1 MPPGEPGTAVPGCVA
16 LMQAIPLRPFG
27 LFFASFVCLRL
38 VFLRPLLLLLALLT
52 AGCGPQ
58 DSSAQ
63 LPEIERQIVRGQLRE
78 AQEQLEAIGS
88 TDRAW
93 PTARL
98 QLGRLASKRRDWS
111 AAIGYFREVPRD
123 GSASSLAAAQLEAEL
138 HMKTCSLT
146 DAAACYE
153 YLVRASP
160 GDDALKSFLASL
172 LVIGGERARADGLLM
187 ELLAAGRI
195 SLKDLVMLTQRERQ
209 PPETQ
214 HLLQCSDYRGT
225 DPLTLY
231 ALAAVDAEAGDAE
244 SAIRRLQQAVAAHP
258 ESLPCQTLLGE
269 LLLDASDD
277 QALLSWLQQV
287 PESLQETAG
296 MWYLRGLLARRG
308 GQTAAATRALWEAVR
323 LEPLQRRAMFQLG
336 QLLGPVQPEAAAAFQ
351 QRADA
356 FLEYSGRME
365 RVLNAAGQDVAGFT
379 LMVTILAESGRVAEA
394 AAWLRMDNHR
404 HGQLQLSPL
413 VQQRLSELPP
423 GSQSRCEPAAD
434 LTARFD
440 FSDLPKPD
448 WQQQL
453 AALQRTAGGRA
464 ADGRLQPVQ
473 FIDVASSVGLNFAYD
488 TGSTGRPGSIRVF
501 ESTGGGVAVL
511 DLDLDGRSDLFFTQ
525 GEPWPAAA
533 DAPRPA
539 PELYDRLYRW
549 AGGKLADVT
558 AGAMSDADDSYG
570 QGCCAA
576 DFDNDGFPDLYVAG
590 IGRNRLLHNNGDG
603 TFSDVSDA
611 AGLVQSAWTTSCLV
625 LDLNADG
632 QPDLYDVNYLQGE
645 SVFRVECG
653 ENRCSVLYFDGAPDE
668 VLLADG
674 SGGFRPVP
682 EATPKTTPKGLGI
695 TALMLPGEVRPALF
709 IANDQVPNFFLLPNA
724 DGTYRDEALPRG
736 LAVNYLGRPTACMG
750 VACGD
755 LNNDGRRDLFVTNF
769 EAEANCLYLQRL
781 DGYFEDAIQGT
792 GLFQPGIP
800 YVGWGTQWLDA
811 DNDGDLDLAV
821 ANGHVADFGQPG
833 EQYRMPLQLF
843 RNEQGELTVQKAE
856 QSGAIFGVER
866 LGRSLAVLDWNQDGR
881 RDFVVSCAG
890 GPAVL
895 AENLSEGGGWL
906 RVQLHGTRSAR
917 DASAAAAQLTT
928 GERSV
933 WQFVSAGDG
942 YQCTNER
949 TLHFGLGAE
958 SGLSSLRIDWPT
970 GGVQQLQGLPSGA
983 TVQVVEGRDAVYVR
997 PE

>member
-1 MPPGEPGTAVPGCVA
+1 MSA
-16 LMQAIPLRPFG
+16 RPFG
-27 LFFASFVCLRL
+27 QPQTPVAAHPGRRNWWLAILC
-38 VFLRPLLLLLALLT
+38 VFM
-52 AGCGPQ
+52 AGCGPR
-58 DSSAQ
+58 DSTTT
-63 LPEIERQIVRGQLRE
+63 LRDVERQIVRGQLRE
-78 AQEQLEAIGS
+78 AQEQLESIDR
-88 TDRAW
+88 TDVAW
-93 PTARL
+93 PAARL

-111 AAIGYFREVPRD
+111 AAISHFRELPRD

-138 HMKTCSLT
+138 HMKFCSLT

-153 YLVRASP
+153 YLVTASP
-160 GDDALKSFLASL
+160 DDVALKSLLASL
-172 LVIGGERARADGLLM
+172 LVIGGERTKADRLLM
-187 ELLAAGRI
+187 DLLVANRI
-195 SLKDLVMLTQRERQ
+195 SLKDLIMLTQRERQ

-214 HLLQCSDYRGT
+214 HLLQCSDYSGS

-231 ALAAVDAEAGDAE
+231 ALAAVDAEAGDSE
-244 SAIRRLQQAVAAHP
+244 SAIRRLQRAVAAHP

-269 LLLDASDD
+269 LLLDAADHH
-277 QALLSWLQQV
+277 AVLTWLQQV
-287 PESLQETAG
+287 PADLQETPG
-296 MWYLRGLLARRG
+296 LWYLRGLLARRSG
-308 GQTAAATRALWEAVR
+308 RTEAATRALWEAVR
-323 LEPLQRRAMFQLG
+323 REPLHRRAMFQLG
-336 QLLGPVQPEAAAAFQ
+336 QLLGPVQPDAAAAFQ

-379 LMVTILAESGRVAEA
+379 RMITILAESGRVAEA
-394 AAWLRMDNHR
+394 AAWLRMDNNR

-413 VQQRLSELPP
+413 VRQCLSELPP
-423 GSQSRCEPAAD
+423 GSVSRCEPAAD
-434 LTARFD
+434 LTSRFD
-440 FSDLPKPD
+440 LSALPRPD

-453 AALQRTAGGRA
+453 AELQRSTGSSLVAAQDQALQFTDQA
-464 ADGRLQPVQ
+464 A
-473 FIDVASSVGLNFAYD
+473 AVGLNF
-488 TGSTGRPGSIRVF
+488 TCNVGGTGRPGSVRVF

-511 DLDLDGRSDLFFTQ
+511 DVDLDGRSDLYFTQ

-533 DAPRPA
+533 DAPQPSS
-539 PELYDRLYRW
+539 ELHDQLYR
-549 AGGKLADVT
+549 GLHGRLADVT
-558 AGAMSDADDSYG
+558 AAAMLDPDDSYG
-570 QGCCAA
+570 QGCSAA

-603 TFSDVSDA
+603 TFSDVTEQ
-611 AGLVQSAWTTSCLV
+611 AGLTQSAWTTSCLV

-632 QPDLYDVNYLQGE
+632 DPDLYDVNYLQGE

-653 ENRCSVLYFDGAPDE
+653 ENRCSVLSFDGAPDD

-674 SGGFRPVP
+674 RGGFRRIPA
-682 EATPKTTPKGLGI
+682 ATPTVTPKGLGI
-695 TALMLPGEVRPALF
+695 VAVPLPGDPRPALF

-755 LNNDGRRDLFVTNF
+755 LNDDGRRDLFVTNF

-811 DNDGDLDLAV
+811 DNDGDQDVAV

-843 RNEQGELTVQKAE
+843 RNESGQLLLQSPQ
-856 QSGAIFGVER
+856 QSGEVFAVER
-866 LGRSLAVLDWNQDGR
+866 LGRALAVLDWNQDGA
-881 RDFVVSCAG
+881 RDFVVGCIGS
-890 GPAVL
+890 PAVL
-895 AENLSEGGGWL
+895 AENRSVVGGWV

-917 DASAAAAQLTT
+917 DASAAAARLTV

-949 TLHFGLGAE
+949 VLHFGLGVADQP
-958 SGLSSLRIDWPT
+958 SQLRIEWPA
-970 GGVQQLQGLPSGA
+970 GGLQQLRGLPAGV
-983 TVQVVEGRDAVYVR
+983 TVQVVEGRDVVYVC
-997 PE
+997 PQ

>member
-1 MPPGEPGTAVPGCVA
+1 MPLLDLSPSLFAETRV
-16 LMQAIPLRPFG
+16 MFSRPFG
-27 LFFASFVCLRL
+27 LSRRFVAAHGRPWCWSVASLL
-38 VFLRPLLLLLALLT
+38 VWLLVP
-52 AGCGPQ
+52 GCGPR
-58 DSSAQ
+58 DSSST
-63 LPEIERQIVRGQLRE
+63 LKDVERQIVRGQLRE
-78 AQEQLEAIGS
+78 AQEKLESIDAA
-88 TDRAW
+88 DLAW
-93 PTARL
+93 PAARL

-111 AAIGYFREVPRD
+111 AAITYFREVPRD

-138 HMKTCSLT
+138 HMKFCSLT
-146 DAAACYE
+146 DAATCYE
-153 YLVRASP
+153 YLVASSP
-160 GDDALKSFLASL
+160 DDTVLKSFLASL
-172 LVIGGERARADGLLM
+172 LVIGGERTRADRVLM
-187 ELLAAGRI
+187 ELLVANRI
-195 SLKDLVMLTQRERQ
+195 SLKDLIMLTQRERQ

-214 HLLQCSDYRGT
+214 HLLQCSDYSGS

-244 SAIRRLQQAVAAHP
+244 SAIRRLRQAVAAHP

-269 LLLDASDD
+269 LLLDTADN
-277 QALLSWLQQV
+277 QAVLGWMQQV
-287 PESLQETAG
+287 PASLQETAG
-296 MWYLRGLLARRG
+296 LWYLRGLLARRSG
-308 GQTAAATRALWEAVR
+308 RTEAATRAMWEAVR
-323 LEPLQRRAMFQLG
+323 QEPLHRRAMFQLG

-351 QRADA
+351 LRADA

-379 LMVTILAESGRVAEA
+379 LMITILAESGRVAEA
-394 AAWLRMDNHR
+394 AAWLRMDNNR
-404 HGQLQLSPL
+404 HGRLQLSPL
-413 VQQRLSELPP
+413 VRQRLNELPQ
-423 GSQSRCEPAAD
+423 GSMSRCEPAAD
-434 LTARFD
+434 LTSRFD
-440 FSDLPKPD
+440 LSALPLPD
-448 WQQQL
+448 WLQQV
-453 AALQRTAGGRA
+453 ADLQRSAGGSLVA
-464 ADGRLQPVQ
+464 ELNQPVQ
-473 FIDVASSVGLNFAYD
+473 FADVASIAGLDFTWNS
-488 TGSTGRPGSIRVF
+488 GSTGRPGSIRVF
-501 ESTGGGVAVL
+501 ESTGGGVSVL

-525 GEPWPAAA
+525 GEPWPAGA
-533 DAPRPA
+533 DAPQPS
-539 PELYDRLYRW
+539 PELNDRLFRSHR
-549 AGGKLADVT
+549 GRLTDVT
-558 AGAMSDADDSYG
+558 AAAMVDPDESYG

-576 DFDNDGFPDLYVAG
+576 DFNNDGFPDLYVAA
-590 IGRNRLLHNNGDG
+590 IGRNRLLQNNGDG
-603 TFSDVSDA
+603 TFSDVTEQ
-611 AGLVQSAWTTSCLV
+611 AGLTQSAWTTSCLV

-632 QPDLYDVNYLQGE
+632 HPDLYDVNYLQGE

-653 ENRCSVLYFDGAPDE
+653 ENRCSVLYFDGAPDD

-674 SGGFRPVP
+674 SGGFRRIPA
-682 EATPKTTPKGLGI
+682 ATPTVTPKGLGI
-695 TALMLPGEVRPALF
+695 VAVPLPGDSRPALF
-709 IANDQVPNFFLLPNA
+709 IANDQVPNFFLLPNS
-724 DGTYRDEALPRG
+724 DGTWRDEALPRG

-843 RNEQGELTVQKAE
+843 RNAAGELSLQTAAE
-856 QSGAIFGVER
+856 AGDVFAAER
-866 LGRSLAVLDWNQDGR
+866 LGRALAVLDWNQDGA
-881 RDFVVSCAG
+881 RDFVVSCIG
-890 GPAVL
+890 SPAVL
-895 AENLSEGGGWL
+895 AENRSAVGGWL

-928 GERSV
+928 GQRSV

-949 TLHFGLGAE
+949 TLHFGLGAQ
-958 SGLSSLRIDWPT
+958 SGPSSLRIDWPGGAVQRLT
-970 GGVQQLQGLPSGA
+970 GIPSDV
-983 TVQVVEGRDAVYVR
+983 TLQVVEGRDEVYVR

>member
-1 MPPGEPGTAVPGCVA
+1 MSLA
-16 LMQAIPLRPFG
+16 
-27 LFFASFVCLRL
+27 ASVSPRL
-38 VFLRPLLLLLALLT
+38 VVLRPLLLLLFALLT

-63 LPEIERQIVRGQLRE
+63 LQDIERQIVRGQLRE

-111 AAIGYFREVPRD
+111 AAISYFREVPRD

-153 YLVRASP
+153 YLVSASP
-160 GDDALKSFLASL
+160 GDDGLKSFLASL
-172 LVIGGERARADGLLM
+172 LVIGGERARADRLLM

-214 HLLQCSDYRGT
+214 HLLQCADYSGT

-231 ALAAVDAEAGDAE
+231 ALAAVDAEAGDAQ
-244 SAIRRLQQAVAAHP
+244 SAIRRLQRAVAAHP

-277 QALLSWLQQV
+277 QALLDWLQQV
-287 PESLQETAG
+287 PADLQETAG
-296 MWYLRGLLARRG
+296 IWYLRGLLARRS
-308 GQTAAATRALWEAVR
+308 GQTEAATRALWEAVR

-336 QLLGPVQPEAAAAFQ
+336 QLLGPVQPEAATAFQ

-379 LMVTILAESGRVAEA
+379 LMVSILAESGRVAEA
-394 AAWLRMDNHR
+394 AAWLRMDNNR

-423 GSQSRCEPAAD
+423 RSQSRCEPAAS

-440 FSDLPKPD
+440 LSGLPRPD

-453 AALQRTAGGRA
+453 ADLRRSVAGRTVAGQT
-464 ADGRLQPVQ
+464 QPVQ
-473 FIDVASSVGLNFAYD
+473 FADVAAAAGLNFNWN
-488 TGSTGRPGSIRVF
+488 TGATGRPGSIRVF

-525 GEPWPAAA
+525 AEPWPTAA
-533 DAPRPA
+533 DVPRPA
-539 PELYDRLYRW
+539 PELFDCLYR
-549 AGGKLADVT
+549 GGRGNLADVT
-558 AGAMSDADDSYG
+558 AMALSDADDSYG

-603 TFSDVSDA
+603 TFSDVSDV
-611 AGLVQSAWTTSCLV
+611 AGLTQSAWTTSCLV

-653 ENRCSVLYFDGAPDE
+653 ENRCSVLYFDGAPDD

-682 EATPKTTPKGLGI
+682 GATPTVTPKGLGI
-695 TALMLPGEVRPALF
+695 VALALPGEVRPALF

-769 EAEANCLYLQRL
+769 EAEANSLYLQRL

-811 DNDGDLDLAV
+811 DNDGDPDLV
-821 ANGHVADFGQPG
+821 LANGHVADFGQPG
-833 EQYRMPLQLF
+833 EQYRMPLQFF
-843 RNEQGELTVQKAE
+843 RNEQGELSVQTAE
-856 QSGAIFGVER
+856 QCGVVFGVDR
-866 LGRSLAVLDWNQDGR
+866 LGRALAVLDWNQDGA
-881 RDFVVSCAG
+881 RDFVVGCIGS
-890 GPAVL
+890 PAVL
-895 AENLSEGGGWL
+895 AENRSVAGGWL

-949 TLHFGLGAE
+949 TLHFGLGSE
-958 SGLSSLRIDWPT
+958 TGVSSLRVEWPA
-970 GGVQQLQGLPSGA
+970 GGVQQLQQLTSGV
-983 TVQVVEGRDAVYVR
+983 TVQVVEGRDEVYVR